1 MNQGSIGGTSSRAV
15 AQIDFMLR
23 QACPLRARGPP
34 SGAEAS
40 LGRSLSRRLS
50 EPFTL
55 REPQGERSFPNVLSE
70 VEGRAQH
77 DRKSYM
83 ISIYHRSPPPAKDL
97 VRRAG

>member
-23 QACPLRARGPP
+23 QACPLRARGP
-34 SGAEAS
+34 
-40 LGRSLSRRLS
+40 LSRRLS

-83 ISIYHRSPPPAKDL
+83 I
-97 VRRAG
+97 